1 MSTSDPAYVQEV
13 AVASRIV
20 SDFPRHSV
28 VVRITHW
35 ITALSFVA
43 LLVSGIA
50 ILLSHPRLYWG
61 ETGNVAMP
69 SLIDLPIPFVL
80 ANQNGW
86 GRYLH
91 FLSAW
96 IVVLTGIVYILSGL
110 VTRHF
115 RKNLLPKKSDL
126 NWKRFARVM
135 ATHVRFERQSDEES
149 LTYNVLQRVTYL
161 VVIFGLFPLV
171 IWTGLAMSPALVS
184 VVPGLVTVFGGHQS
198 ARTLHFFVSTLLVL
212 FVFVHLVMVWL
223 SGFGKRVR
231 AMITGYGAA
240 RKEHA

>member
-1 MSTSDPAYVQEV
+1 MSDAT
-13 AVASRIV
+13 I

-28 VVRITHW
+28 VVRLTHW
-35 ITALSFVA
+35 ITALSCVG
-43 LLVSGIA
+43 LLVSGVA

-86 GRYLH
+86 GRHLH

-96 IVVLTGIVYILSGL
+96 VVVLTGFAYVMSGF
-110 VTRHF
+110 VTQHF
-115 RKNLLPKKSDL
+115 RANLFPAKADM
-126 NWKRFARVM
+126 NFRAVARVVS
-135 ATHVRFERQSDEES
+135 AHIRLERPNDES
-149 LTYNVLQRVTYL
+149 QPYNVLQRVTYL
-161 VVIFGLFPLV
+161 AVIFGLFPLV

-184 VVPGLVTVFGGHQS
+184 VLPVLVTSLGGYQS
-198 ARTLHFFVSTLLVL
+198 ARTLHFVLSVLLLV
-212 FVFVHLVMVWL
+212 FVFVHLAMVWL
-223 SGFGKRVR
+223 AGFRKRVR

>member
-1 MSTSDPAYVQEV
+1 MSTPDRAYIQELPV
-13 AVASRIV
+13 PRLIR

-28 VVRITHW
+28 VVRVTHW
-35 ITALSFVA
+35 ITALSFVG

-50 ILLSHPRLYWG
+50 ILISHPRLYWG

-69 SLIDLPIPFVL
+69 SLIDLPFPFVL

-96 IVVLTGIVYILSGL
+96 IVVLSGVVYLLAGF

-115 RKNLLPKKSDL
+115 RNNLLPAKADL
-126 NWKRFARVM
+126 KWKVFARVISR
-135 ATHVRFERQSDEES
+135 HVRFERPTDEES

-161 VVIFGLFPLV
+161 VVIFGLFPFVL
-171 IWTGLAMSPALVS
+171 WTGLAMSPALVS
-184 VVPGLVTVFGGHQS
+184 VVPVLVTVFGGHQS
-198 ARTLHFFVSTLLVL
+198 ARTLHFFVPTLLVL
-212 FVFVHLVMVWL
+212 FVSVHLVMVWL
-223 SGFGKRVR
+223 SGFGKRMR
-231 AMITGYGAA
+231 AMITGHGAA
-240 RKEHA
+240 R